1 MEKLNVF
8 ITIYLFAEFAF
19 YLIYLLKI
27 AKPKQEQY
35 IEHLEKLRA
44 EIHKFPKDHPTL
56 LRAAK
61 ILSACKKS
69 NRRIDL
75 LQIIYLLIN
84 FVILLLIFNNKAPE
98 MTIFLITLE
107 IIIIIASW
115 SELNYIVN
123 NFKQQSWLW
132 YHTLVSFLF
141 LKPLANS
148 NYEAYTI
155 YSNYE
160 IITIATNNNLS
171 FWKESI
177 LWPTIVTGH
186 IPSWILPSIM
196 LMLLTAWPLGKAVKR
211 H

>member
-1 MEKLNVF
+1 MEKLNLF

-19 YLIYLLKI
+19 YLIYQLKI
-27 AKPKQEQY
+27 AKPKQKQY
-35 IEHLEKLRA
+35 IDRLEKLRA

-61 ILSACKKS
+61 ILNACKKS

-75 LQIIYLLIN
+75 LQIIYLSIN

-123 NFKQQSWLW
+123 NFEQQSWLW
-132 YHTLVSFLF
+132 VPHTGIFFYSSKFL
-141 LKPLANS
+141 LIALL
-148 NYEAYTI
+148 I
-155 YSNYE
+155 V
-160 IITIATNNNLS
+160 IT
-171 FWKESI
+171 KHI
-177 LWPTIVTGH
+177 LYIVIT
-186 IPSWILPSIM
+186 
-196 LMLLTAWPLGKAVKR
+196 K
-211 H
+211 

>member
-1 MEKLNVF
+1 MEKLNLF

-27 AKPKQEQY
+27 AKPKQKQY
-35 IEHLEKLRA
+35 IDRLEKLRA
-44 EIHKFPKDHPTL
+44 EIHKFPKDQPTL

-75 LQIIYLLIN
+75 LQIIYLSIN

-107 IIIIIASW
+107 IIIIITSW

-123 NFKQQSWLW
+123 KFKQQS
-132 YHTLVSFLF
+132 
-141 LKPLANS
+141 
-148 NYEAYTI
+148 
-155 YSNYE
+155 
-160 IITIATNNNLS
+160 
-171 FWKESI
+171 
-177 LWPTIVTGH
+177 
-186 IPSWILPSIM
+186 
-196 LMLLTAWPLGKAVKR
+196 
-211 H
+211 